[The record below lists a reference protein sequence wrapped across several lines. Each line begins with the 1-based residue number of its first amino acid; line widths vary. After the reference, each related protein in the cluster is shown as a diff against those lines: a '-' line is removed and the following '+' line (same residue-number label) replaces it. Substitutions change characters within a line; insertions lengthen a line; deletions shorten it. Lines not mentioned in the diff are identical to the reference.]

1 MLESM
6 MRDVLTLNPVIV
18 ILLYVII
25 QLMIPSVP
33 EDEEEGIYL

>member
-1 MLESM
+1 M